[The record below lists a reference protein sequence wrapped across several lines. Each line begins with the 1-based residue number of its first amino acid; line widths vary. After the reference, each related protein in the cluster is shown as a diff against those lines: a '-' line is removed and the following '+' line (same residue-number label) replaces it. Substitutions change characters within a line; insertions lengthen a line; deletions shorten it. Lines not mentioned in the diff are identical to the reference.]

1 MIIKATPIEKA
12 MARLIWAKR
21 IRPYARAVT
30 YYRLRIKRVCR
41 PYRWFFKAVGLLGRL
56 ADLFSLWI
64 LVTAGC
70 MIGLWWSTTPDGQ
83 AMLAK
88 VGAAGVNQ
96 MAQFFAVFYFC
107 LLALAYILRWISGI
121 GSDD

>member
-1 MIIKATPIEKA
+1 MMKATPVEKA
-12 MARLIWAKR
+12 MLQMIIARR

-30 YYRLRIKRVCR
+30 YYRLRIKRLCR
-41 PYRWFFKAVGLLGRL
+41 PYKVVFAAFNVL
-56 ADLFSLWI
+56 ARITDLFSLWI

-83 AMLAK
+83 VMLAK

-107 LLALAYILRWISGI
+107 LLALAYIFRWISDI
-121 GSDD
+121 GREEK